1 MSIKNWW
8 QRTDMG
14 AGYGTNILKIQWR
27 ENKYDI
33 DKNNWC
39 NTEHISDTTNEK
51 IQDIKRNKYKTN
63 NRYTYR
69 K

>member
-1 MSIKNWW
+1 
-8 QRTDMG
+8 MG

-51 IQDIKRNKYKTN
+51 IQDIKRNKYKIK

>member
-1 MSIKNWW
+1 MELTPI
-8 QRTDMG
+8 
-14 AGYGTNILKIQWR
+14 R

-33 DKNNWC
+33 DKNNLY

-51 IQDIKRNKYKTN
+51 IQDIKRNEYKTN